1 MNFQTSDLDMESDAP
16 LALMNR
22 ADAEEMDV
30 HPLDRIRISQDGK
43 ETTIAVVD
51 ITDHLVEEGTL
62 GLSKVLEFS
71 GEIQVDLAEK
81 PESVSYIREK
91 MDGKEW
97 TEEQIHEI
105 VEDIDK
111 NALSDIEMGAYA
123 SAVYMEGLS
132 VWESIQLTKAMVDV
146 GDQLEWTT
154 DTVADK
160 HSIGGVPGNRVTP
173 IIIPIIAANGITIP
187 KTSSRAITS
196 PAGTADTMEAIADV
210 SFPVERIKE
219 IVEKTNGCLVWGGA
233 VNLSPVDDKIIE
245 AEYPLSL
252 DPEGQVI
259 ASVLS
264 KKRSVGSNHVIID
277 LPYGKG
283 SKLGDIEAAR
293 DLGRKFKIVGSKLG
307 MNIRCTITRGDQPIG
322 RGIGPALE
330 ARDCLEVLK
339 GEGPDDLRVKSVELA
354 DALLD
359 LCGEE
364 PNSDAMLDSGE
375 ALEKFRDILKEQN
388 GDHEI
393 EPEDIEVGEFTADIT
408 ADETGRVNN
417 LANEDIGKVASRAG
431 APKDHGAGL
440 YLHKKEGE
448 PVENGETVYT
458 IYAEN
463 EEKLEKAKERA
474 ETNPGFR
481 IQEHEE
487 MLVEEF

>member
-1 MNFQTSDLDMESDAP
+1 MELKATNLDMESDAP

-22 ADAEEMDV
+22 ADAEELDV
-30 HPLDRIRISQDGK
+30 HPLDRIRVSQNGE
-43 ETTIAVVD
+43 ETIVVVD
-51 ITDHLVEEGTL
+51 ITEKLVQKGSL
-62 GLSKVLEFS
+62 GCSKTLEFS
-71 GEIQVDLAEK
+71 GDVNVALTKK
-81 PESVSYIREK
+81 PESLAHVKEK

-97 TEEQIHEI
+97 TEDQIYEI
-105 VEDIDK
+105 IEDIDK

-123 SAVYMEGLS
+123 SAVYMKGLS
-132 VWESIQLTKAMVDV
+132 VWESIQLTKAMVQI
-146 GDQLEWTT
+146 GDQLEWET
-154 DTVADK
+154 DIIADK

-173 IIIPIIAANGITIP
+173 IIIPIIAAKGVTIP

-196 PAGTADTMEAIADV
+196 PAGTADTMESIADV
-210 SFPVERIKE
+210 SFSVDRIKE
-219 IVEKTNGCLVWGGA
+219 IVDETNGCLVWGGA

-293 DLGRKFKIVGSKLG
+293 DLGRKFKIVGTKLG
-307 MNIRCTITRGDQPIG
+307 MNIRCTVTRGDQPIG
-322 RGIGPALE
+322 RGLGPALE
-330 ARDCLEVLK
+330 AIDCLKVL
-339 GEGPDDLRVKSVELA
+339 EGDGPEDLRVKSVELA
-354 DALLD
+354 NALLE

-364 PNSDAMLDSGE
+364 PNAAEVINSGK
-375 ALEKFRDILKEQN
+375 ALEKFREILEAQN
-388 GDHEI
+388 GNPKI
-393 EPEDIEVGEFTADIT
+393 ETQDIPVGEYKAKIT
-408 ADETGRVNN
+408 ADETGRLNN
-417 LANEDIGKVASRAG
+417 LANEEIGKVTSRAG

-448 PVENGETVYT
+448 AVEKGEAVYT

-463 EEKLEKAKERA
+463 EEKLEQAKEHA
-474 ETNPGFR
+474 ETHPGFR

>member
-1 MNFQTSDLDMESDAP
+1 MKLSATDLDMESDAP

-22 ADAEEMDV
+22 ADAEELDV
-30 HPLDRIRISQDGK
+30 HPLDRLRIQQNG
-43 ETTIAVVD
+43 EATIVVVD
-51 ITDHLVEEGTL
+51 LTENLVPEGSIGFSESL
-62 GLSKVLEFS
+62 DIS
-71 GEIQVDLAEK
+71 GEVDVALAEK
-81 PESVSYIREK
+81 PASLDHIKEK

-97 TEEQIHEI
+97 TEDQIYEI

-132 VWESIQLTKAMVDV
+132 VWESIQLTRAMVDI
-146 GDQLEWTT
+146 GDQLQWTT
-154 DTVADK
+154 DVVADK

-173 IIIPIIAANGITIP
+173 IIIPIIAAKGITIP

-210 SFPVERIKE
+210 SFSIDKITD
-219 IVEKTNGCLVWGGA
+219 IVEETNGCLIWGGA

-293 DLGRKFKIVGSKLG
+293 DLGRKFKIVGGKLG
-307 MNIRCTITRGDQPIG
+307 MNIRCTVTRGNQPIG

-330 ARDCLEVLK
+330 ARDCLKVLK
-339 GEGPDDLRVKSVELA
+339 GEGPDDLRIKSVELSN
-354 DALLD
+354 ALLD

-364 PNSDAMLDSGE
+364 SDAADVIDSGK
-375 ALEKFRDILKEQN
+375 ALEKFREILEAQN
-388 GDHEI
+388 GDPAI
-393 EPEDIEVGEFTADIT
+393 E
-408 ADETGRVNN
+408 
-417 LANEDIGKVASRAG
+417 
-431 APKDHGAGL
+431 
-440 YLHKKEGE
+440 
-448 PVENGETVYT
+448 
-458 IYAEN
+458 
-463 EEKLEKAKERA
+463 
-474 ETNPGFR
+474 
-481 IQEHEE
+481 
-487 MLVEEF
+487 